1 MHDAGLLITGVE
13 MTKIL
18 SNGIDKMP
26 KIRYIVTMLNEN
38 DIHIIERAGLT
49 EPQAKTYLALLRNG
63 ALTPTKISEITGETR
78 TNTYALIEKLVEL
91 NLAEKSEQGKTSSY
105 IALPPSNLELL
116 AEKRRRAAINDEQNI
131 KNNISVL
138 TDIFY
143 AHSPIPGAKTYIGEE
158 GVKEILKDTLRVAPK
173 KLFLIRTTADVAQ
186 FDFIQRYRDARVK
199 KGIHT
204 YALTPDTP
212 ESRKNI
218 DHDADYLFHRVM
230 IPRDAYKS
238 QVEIDIYG
246 DKVAFIDYGSGGT
259 STIITS
265 PAITATMRELFVM
278 QYRHWAEHHDQPY
291 EPEAL

>member
-1 MHDAGLLITGVE
+1 
-13 MTKIL
+13 
-18 SNGIDKMP
+18 
-26 KIRYIVTMLNEN
+26 MLNEN

-78 TNTYALIEKLVEL
+78 TNTYALLDKLAEL
-91 NLAEKSEQGKTSSY
+91 NLAEKTEQGKTASY

-158 GVKEILKDTLRVAPK
+158 GVKEILKDTLRVSPD
-173 KLFLIRTTADVAQ
+173 KLFLIRTLADTSQ

-199 KGIHT
+199 KNIHT
-204 YALTPDTP
+204 YALTPDNP
-212 ESRKNI
+212 VSRKNTS
-218 DHDADYLFHRVM
+218 HDADYLFHRVM
-230 IPRDAYKS
+230 MPRDAYKS
-238 QVEIDIYG
+238 PVEIDIYG

-265 PAITATMRELFVM
+265 PAISAAMRELFIIE
-278 QYRHWAEHHDQPY
+278 YRHWAEHYPQAY
-291 EPEAL
+291 ETAEL